1 MANTDTSM
9 NGLIGALEGVV
20 ETAKRFHE
28 FEERYRTN
36 ETAFAQIQQKFQQM
50 QEGATHLQSMS
61 EERLASLNGLS
72 VEMKARHSQG
82 EQTLGEMRKV
92 LDEIRAQQKAAEQAG
107 GQAQAAKAA
116 EVAQTVG
123 VVQSLVNKLQERQG
137 KLEQSLLALDA
148 LAKDQGRRGADREK
162 ALGEIRS
169 STDAVADRQVR
180 SEKALSA
187 VQAAQQADKNLI
199 AHLEKALNTV
209 RTMAVD
215 LEKRQAQ
222 LEATVAALKTN
233 GGDAAANN
241 HTVDAVSKLLHD
253 IGDRQSAMMS
263 LVEETRQSAAKNS
276 EEVARV
282 DQQLSRLD
290 KAAAQAQ
297 EGAKAARD
305 LASQALEK
313 AAAAPAVAVPAGP
326 IIQMDPKEQEKLALD
341 FKAFVSRCEADHKA
355 ALERETKIE
364 AQLRKTLEILPSR
377 GESAMQK
384 FLEQG
389 QGRVEKTVNGW
400 LHQHGQRVADIEE
413 RNETIVSKLIE
424 THRSME
430 AAISKVAGQGAP
442 PPDWLQNMETLCNQ
456 TSAELRF
463 VKTLLWVSLAAVGLS
478 YVLVAYAVLL
488 RS

>member
-1 MANTDTSM
+1 M

-20 ETAKRFHE
+20 ETAKHFHD
-28 FEERYRTN
+28 FEERYRAN
-36 ETAFAQIQQKFQQM
+36 ETAFTQIQQKFQQM

-72 VEMKARHSQG
+72 VELKARHSQG

-92 LDEIRAQQKAAEQAG
+92 LEEIRAQQKAAEQGQAG
-107 GQAQAAKAA
+107 GEAQRAKAA

-137 KLEQSLLALDA
+137 KLEQSLVAIDA
-148 LAKDQGRRGADREK
+148 LVKDQGKRRADHEK

-169 STDAVADRQVR
+169 SADAVADRQVR

-187 VQAAQQADKNLI
+187 VQAAQQADKNLV

-222 LEATVAALKTN
+222 LEASVAALKTN
-233 GGDAAANN
+233 GGDAAASN
-241 HTVDAVSKLLHD
+241 HTVDAVSKLIHD

-326 IIQMDPKEQEKLALD
+326 IVQMDPKEQEKLALD
-341 FKAFVSRCEADHKA
+341 FKGFVSRCEADHKA
-355 ALERETKIE
+355 ALERESKLE

-400 LHQHGQRVADIEE
+400 LHQHAQRVADIEE
-413 RNETIVSKLIE
+413 RNDTIVSKLVE

-430 AAISKVAGQGAP
+430 ASISKLAGSAGQGAP
-442 PPDWLQNMETLCNQ
+442 PPDWLQNIETLCNH

>member
-1 MANTDTSM
+1 M

-28 FEERYRTN
+28 FEERYRAN
-36 ETAFAQIQQKFQQM
+36 EAAFAQIQQKFQQL

-72 VEMKARHSQG
+72 VELKARHSQG

-92 LDEIRAQQKAAEQAG
+92 LEEIRAQQKAAEQNQAG
-107 GQAQAAKAA
+107 GQTQGASAAQ
-116 EVAQTVG
+116 VAQTVT
-123 VVQSLVNKLQERQG
+123 VIQSLVSQLQERQG
-137 KLEQSLLALDA
+137 KIEQSLVAIDA
-148 LAKDQGRRGADREK
+148 LVKDQGKRRADHEK
-162 ALGEIRS
+162 ALADLRAS
-169 STDAVADRQVR
+169 ADAVADRQVR

-222 LEATVAALKTN
+222 LEASVAALKTN

-241 HTVDAVSKLLHD
+241 HTVDAVSKLIHD

-297 EGAKAARD
+297 ERAQAARD

-313 AAAAPAVAVPAGP
+313 AAATPAMTVPAGP
-326 IIQMDPKEQEKLALD
+326 IVQMDPKEQEKLALD
-341 FKAFVSRCEADHKA
+341 FKGFLSRCEADHKA
-355 ALERETKIE
+355 LLERETKLE

-400 LHQHGQRVADIEE
+400 LQQHGQRVADIEE
-413 RNETIVSKLIE
+413 RNETIVCKLIE

-430 AAISKVAGQGAP
+430 AEISKLASGQGAP
-442 PPDWLQNMETLCNQ
+442 PPDWLQNIQALCSH

-488 RS
+488 RSS